1 MPRLV
6 SRYACASCSYEK
18 RRNSWEKLDGVRRDR
33 GLKPWSK
40 KGGKKAWT
48 RSTVVSERGRPTTIS
63 HLPSFPSASLASGF
77 RCNHYVTHPLA
88 FPYWLSLSLSLSL
101 SLALS
106 PLPPLLW
113 HSIVSSHSSTWA
125 DIAPRPYLVALPIAL
140 ARGMVRLLL
149 HDAYYLIL
157 EPFLFLPPRHFLQ
170 KRPIDPT
177 HGYVLFLLG
186 VLSLPRISSLMPGDN
201 TIGQVC
207 ERYRTTIVVKLLV
220 IPVCIQV

>member
-1 MPRLV
+1 M
-6 SRYACASCSYEK
+6 K
-18 RRNSWEKLDGVRRDR
+18 RDGTRKRNSTGVRRDR
-33 GLKPWSK
+33 GLEPWGK

-63 HLPSFPSASLASGF
+63 HLPSSPSASLASGF

-88 FPYWLSLSLSLSL
+88 FPHRVP
-101 SLALS
+101 S
-106 PLPPLLW
+106 PLPLSFRHPT
-113 HSIVSSHSSTWA
+113 VSSPLSLTVA
-125 DIAPRPYLVALPIAL
+125 DIASRPYLVALPIAL
-140 ARGMVRLLL
+140 VRGMVRLLL

-207 ERYRTTIVVKLLV
+207 ERYRTAIVAKLLV
-220 IPVCIQV
+220 IPVCIHV

>member
-1 MPRLV
+1 M
-6 SRYACASCSYEK
+6 E
-18 RRNSWEKLDGVRRDR
+18 
-33 GLKPWSK
+33 PWSK

-63 HLPSFPSASLASGF
+63 HLPSSPSASLASGF
-77 RCNHYVTHPLA
+77 RCNHYVTRPLA
-88 FPYWLSLSLSLSL
+88 FPHWVSLSLSLLPSL
-101 SLALS
+101 SGTQSS
-106 PLPPLLW
+106 PLTP
-113 HSIVSSHSSTWA
+113 TRA
-125 DIAPRPYLVALPIAL
+125 DIAPRLYLVALPIAL
-140 ARGMVRLLL
+140 MRGMVRLLL

-207 ERYRTTIVVKLLV
+207 ERYRTAIVAKLLV
-220 IPVCIQV
+220 IPVCIHV